1 MTSIKNL
8 EILDTGKTVVFTSP
22 FSGYDNYLVRTGI
35 IQEKYSFI
43 HSVLTAYSKEYFYM
57 DIKGKKQ
64 LVEEFMEN
72 IFTIK
77 EFKKDMTNYRNY
89 KSKLLNFI
97 NDIYNLKE
105 ELPDKKLRKIYKNIS
120 KNPVYELFFEIV
132 LIDDIEK
139 MFNINDDVNDL
150 KPDNNNMIDQYKN
163 IINHEIKNYLES
175 LEILNHIKD
184 KIKLEFIK
192 KNITNIVNLI
202 LDNIELYQFDIYNN
216 EITKDINIDMV
227 NIISNKLKTDIY
239 FIDSKTRLPYKYNT
253 SQIYNN
259 KKAIIIL
266 KIENSYET
274 IGLLLDNNK
283 VKRDFDFNH
292 FLIKKINTFLFEPD
306 KIPSKY
312 PELLNYIK
320 YPSKPP
326 LKNKKHIVEDSDEES
341 DSSFDKDDKEDSE
354 EDSNNHSEEES
365 YKDNDED
372 NSDNNSDI

>member
-1 MTSIKNL
+1 MANIKNL
-8 EILDTGKTVVFTSP
+8 EILDTGKTVIFTTP
-22 FSGYDNYLVRTGI
+22 LSGYDNYLVRTGI
-35 IQEKYSFI
+35 IQENNSFI

-64 LVEEFMEN
+64 LVEEFIEN

-77 EFKKDMTNYRNY
+77 QFKKDINNYRNY
-89 KSKLLNFI
+89 KSKLLKFI
-97 NDIYNLKE
+97 RDIYNLKE
-105 ELPDKKLRKIYKNIS
+105 ELPDKKLRKIHKHIS

-139 MFNINDDVNDL
+139 MFSINDEVNDL
-150 KPDNNNMIDQYKN
+150 KPDNNIFNQYKN
-163 IINHEIKNYLES
+163 IINHEIKNYLDS

-184 KIKLEFIK
+184 KTKLEFIK

-202 LDNIELYQFDIYNN
+202 LDNIELYEFDIYNK

-239 FIDSKTRLPYKYNT
+239 FIDSTTRLPYIYNT
-253 SQIYNN
+253 YQIYNN

-274 IGLLLDNNK
+274 IGLLLDDNK

-292 FLIKKINTFLFEPD
+292 FLINKINTFLFQKD

-320 YPSKPP
+320 YPPKPP
-326 LKNKKHIVEDSDEES
+326 LKNKKHIIEDSDEDTDQDS
-341 DSSFDKDDKEDSE
+341 DEIDDEDSKEDS
-354 EDSNNHSEEES
+354 DNDSEEEGNK
-365 YKDNDED
+365 YNTED
-372 NSDNNSDI
+372 SSDSFSDM

>member
-1 MTSIKNL
+1 MANIKNL
-8 EILDTGKTVVFTSP
+8 EILDTGKTVIFTTP
-22 FSGYDNYLVRTGI
+22 LSGYDNYLVRTGI
-35 IQEKYSFI
+35 IQENNSFI

-64 LVEEFMEN
+64 LVEEFIEN

-77 EFKKDMTNYRNY
+77 QFKKDINNYRNY
-89 KSKLLNFI
+89 KSKLLKFI
-97 NDIYNLKE
+97 RDIYNLKE
-105 ELPDKKLRKIYKNIS
+105 ELPDKKLRKIHKHIS

-139 MFNINDDVNDL
+139 MFSINDEVNDL
-150 KPDNNNMIDQYKN
+150 KPDNNIFDQYKN
-163 IINHEIKNYLES
+163 IINHEIKNYLDS

-184 KIKLEFIK
+184 KTKLEFIK

-202 LDNIELYQFDIYNN
+202 LDNIELYEFDIYNK

-239 FIDSKTRLPYKYNT
+239 FIDSTTRLPYIYNT
-253 SQIYNN
+253 YQIYNN

-274 IGLLLDNNK
+274 IGLLLDDNK

-292 FLIKKINTFLFEPD
+292 FLINKINTFLFQKD

-320 YPSKPP
+320 YPPKPP
-326 LKNKKHIVEDSDEES
+326 LKNKKHIIEDSDEDTDQDS
-341 DSSFDKDDKEDSE
+341 DEIDDEDSKEDS
-354 EDSNNHSEEES
+354 DNDSEEEGNK
-365 YKDNDED
+365 YNTED
-372 NSDNNSDI
+372 SSDSFSDM

>member
-22 FSGYDNYLVRTGI
+22 LSGYDNYLVRTGI
-35 IQEKYSFI
+35 IQENNSFI

-77 EFKKDMTNYRNY
+77 QFKKDITNYRNY
-89 KSKLLNFI
+89 KSKLLKFI
-97 NDIYNLKE
+97 KDIYNIKE
-105 ELPDKKLRKIYKNIS
+105 ELQDKKLRKIHKHIS

-184 KIKLEFIK
+184 KTKLEFIK

-202 LDNIELYQFDIYNN
+202 LDNIELYQFDVYIKD
-216 EITKDINIDMV
+216 ITKDINIDMV

-274 IGLLLDNNK
+274 IGLLLDDNK

-292 FLIKKINTFLFEPD
+292 FLIKKINTFLFETD

-320 YPSKPP
+320 YPPKPL
-326 LKNKKHIVEDSDEES
+326 LKNKKHIVEDSDEDS
-341 DSSFDKDDKEDSE
+341 DISFEKDDKEDSE
-354 EDSNNHSEEES
+354 EDSEEDGH
-365 YKDNDED
+365 KDNNED
-372 NSDNNSDI
+372 SSDNNSDI

>member
-1 MTSIKNL
+1 MANIKNL
-8 EILDTGKTVVFTSP
+8 EILDTGKTVIFTTP
-22 FSGYDNYLVRTGI
+22 LSGYDNYLVRTGI
-35 IQEKYSFI
+35 IQENNSFI

-64 LVEEFMEN
+64 LVEEFIEN

-77 EFKKDMTNYRNY
+77 QFKKDINNYRNY
-89 KSKLLNFI
+89 KSKLLKFI
-97 NDIYNLKE
+97 RDIYNLKE
-105 ELPDKKLRKIYKNIS
+105 ELPDKKLRKIHKHIS

-139 MFNINDDVNDL
+139 MFSINDDVNDL
-150 KPDNNNMIDQYKN
+150 KPDNNIFDQYKN
-163 IINHEIKNYLES
+163 IINHEIKNYLDS

-184 KIKLEFIK
+184 KTKLEFIK

-202 LDNIELYQFDIYNN
+202 LDNIELYEFDIYNK

-239 FIDSKTRLPYKYNT
+239 FIDSTTRLPYIYNT

-274 IGLLLDNNK
+274 IGLLLDDNK

-292 FLIKKINTFLFEPD
+292 FLINKINTFLFQKD

-320 YPSKPP
+320 YPPKPP
-326 LKNKKHIVEDSDEES
+326 LKNKKHIIEDSDEDTDQDS
-341 DSSFDKDDKEDSE
+341 DEIDDEDSKEDS
-354 EDSNNHSEEES
+354 DNDSEEEGNK
-365 YKDNDED
+365 YNTED
-372 NSDNNSDI
+372 SSDSFSDM

>member
-1 MTSIKNL
+1 MANIKNL
-8 EILDTGKTVVFTSP
+8 EILDTGKTVIFTTP
-22 FSGYDNYLVRTGI
+22 LSGYDNYLVRTGI
-35 IQEKYSFI
+35 IQENNSFI

-64 LVEEFMEN
+64 LVEEFIEN

-77 EFKKDMTNYRNY
+77 QFKKDINNYRNY
-89 KSKLLNFI
+89 KSKLLKFI
-97 NDIYNLKE
+97 RDIYNLKE
-105 ELPDKKLRKIYKNIS
+105 ELPDKKLRKIHKHIS

-139 MFNINDDVNDL
+139 MFSINDDVNDL
-150 KPDNNNMIDQYKN
+150 KPDNNIFDQYKN
-163 IINHEIKNYLES
+163 IINHEIKNYLDS

-184 KIKLEFIK
+184 KTKLEFIK

-202 LDNIELYQFDIYNN
+202 LDNIELYEFDIYNK

-239 FIDSKTRLPYKYNT
+239 FIDSTTRLPYIYNT

-274 IGLLLDNNK
+274 IGLLLDDNK

-292 FLIKKINTFLFEPD
+292 FLINKINTFLFQKD

-320 YPSKPP
+320 YPPKPP
-326 LKNKKHIVEDSDEES
+326 LKNKKHIIEDSDEDTDQDS
-341 DSSFDKDDKEDSE
+341 DEIDDEDSDNDSE
-354 EDSNNHSEEES
+354 EEGNKYNTEDS
-365 YKDNDED
+365 
-372 NSDNNSDI
+372 SDSFSDM